1 MEQSGDR
8 IAGGHQS
15 RPDRVTGLVK
25 TRRFRFGMPWAALL
39 LSACCAGPAAS
50 AQDIHLAGITVPGQ
64 TSIAGRTLLL
74 NGSGVRTLLGFRVYV
89 ASLYLPAPTRD
100 VARILN
106 GDTARV
112 LHVTLLRDT
121 TTEQNLDALKDGLID
136 NNTPEELAAIQT
148 EIDLFFTL
156 IKQVH
161 EIPAGTSIVLDY
173 LPGRGTRLR
182 IGDRSLGGIPGERF
196 NRAILKIWLG
206 ADPIQFSLKKS
217 LLGLDSPAL

>member
-1 MEQSGDR
+1 M
-8 IAGGHQS
+8 
-15 RPDRVTGLVK
+15 TGLVK
-25 TRRFRFGMPWAALL
+25 TRRNRFGIPWAALL
-39 LSACCAGPAAS
+39 LTACCAGPAAS
-50 AQDIHLAGITVPGQ
+50 AQDLQLAGVSVPGQ
-64 TSIAGRTLLL
+64 ASIGGRHLQL

-100 VARILN
+100 VARILD
-106 GDTARV
+106 GDTARS
-112 LHVTLLRDT
+112 LQVTLLRDT
-121 TTEQNLDALKDGLID
+121 TTEQNLGALKGGLID

-148 EIDLFFTL
+148 EIDLFFAL

-161 EIPAGTSIVLDY
+161 EVPAGTSIVLDY
-173 LPGRGTRLR
+173 LPGHGTQLR
-182 IGDRSLGGIPGERF
+182 FGNRILGSIPGERF